1 MRELNAG
8 LWRQLR
14 TLWRLLFAI
23 YVPVI
28 FLLLGAAAL
37 SLLIPHLTIPDLI
50 QDLSSLG
57 HLPFYAGALS
67 QLGLLF
73 WSASTTLCFFIY
85 YCLKKMRNPRQEA
98 LNFMLFAG
106 ILNGYMMLDD
116 TYMLHD
122 KVFPDYIQFFPEK
135 AAVLA
140 LGVAVLA
147 FLYLNR
153 REILR
158 GEYSLMFLA
167 LVLFGFSVALD
178 AIPTELYED
187 YYFLEKFEHLFE
199 DGAKLAAIVTWVVY
213 YARYGMRILLPD
225 ADSPAING

>member
-1 MRELNAG
+1 MRELTEG

-14 TLWRLLFAI
+14 TLWRLLLAI
-23 YVPVI
+23 YVPVLI
-28 FLLLGAAAL
+28 LLFGAAAL
-37 SLLIPHLTIPDLI
+37 SQLIPQLTIPDLI

-85 YCLKKMRNPRQEA
+85 FCLKKMKNPRQEA

-106 ILNGYMMLDD
+106 LLNGYMMLDD

-122 KVFPDYIQFFPEK
+122 EVFPDYLRFIPEK

-147 FLYLNR
+147 FLYFNR

-158 GEYSLMFLA
+158 GEYGLMFLA
-167 LVLFGFSVALD
+167 LVLFGLSVALD
-178 AIPTELYED
+178 AIPTELYE
-187 YYFLEKFEHLFE
+187 YLYFLEKVEHLLE
-199 DGAKLAAIVTWVVY
+199 DGAKLAAIVTWGVY
-213 YARYGMRILLPD
+213 YARYGVYTLLPRED
-225 ADSPAING
+225 IAALN

>member
-1 MRELNAG
+1 
-8 LWRQLR
+8 
-14 TLWRLLFAI
+14 
-23 YVPVI
+23 
-28 FLLLGAAAL
+28 
-37 SLLIPHLTIPDLI
+37 
-50 QDLSSLG
+50 
-57 HLPFYAGALS
+57 
-67 QLGLLF
+67 
-73 WSASTTLCFFIY
+73 
-85 YCLKKMRNPRQEA
+85 
-98 LNFMLFAG
+98 MLFAG

-122 KVFPDYIQFFPEK
+122 EVFPDYIQFFPEK